1 MHFQKIKKSLLLSIL
16 ILIFASFI
24 STQKNGLIQM
34 DFTLKDGEYMN
45 LSSYTVW
52 YSNEDLIKNQ
62 DFPNLKTAI
71 MRSFETEANKI
82 EDFVLYANSIAKNRN
97 LSYFSLEPWAVYGDN
112 IENTRISDFIYAV
125 GPGEKADEKADGFN
139 RFYHQIFQNKT
150 ARTILFN
157 QLTEILVTLCQRYP
171 KDFKILILNELS
183 QLSKF
188 TNSLKN
194 LPSTTNTDNLRNY
207 WEGFI
212 FRRNVIDHIPI
223 AEIQVSLTTA
233 INKISAIN
241 IENQPDSYYQ
251 VNINNTISIYY
262 SRTSTV
268 LFSKKTNKEIVF
280 KSFHING
287 IKYLIDDNGEY
298 YKLFGFS
305 NGKTKTLLY
314 DSNFTLIE

>member
-1 MHFQKIKKSLLLSIL
+1 
-16 ILIFASFI
+16 
-24 STQKNGLIQM
+24 M
-34 DFTLKDGEYMN
+34 DFTLKDGEYIN
-45 LSSYTVW
+45 LSSHTVW
-52 YSNEDLIKNQ
+52 YSHEDLIKMQ

-82 EDFVLYANSIAKNRN
+82 EDFVLYTNSIAKNRN
-97 LSYFSLEPWAVYGDN
+97 LSYFSLEPWAVYGDK
-112 IENTRISDFIYAV
+112 IENTRISDFVYAV
-125 GPGEKADEKADGFN
+125 GPGEKDDGFN

-157 QLTEILVTLCQRYP
+157 QFTEILVTLCQTYP

-223 AEIQVSLTTA
+223 AEIQASLTTI
-233 INKISAIN
+233 INKISAVN

-251 VNINNTISIYY
+251 VNINNTITIYY
-262 SRTSTV
+262 SKTSTV

-280 KSFHING
+280 KSFQING
-287 IKYLIDDNGEY
+287 IKYLVDDNGEY
-298 YKLFGFS
+298 YKLFGYN
-305 NGKTKTLLY
+305 NGNLKTLLY
-314 DSNFTLIE
+314 DRNFKLIE